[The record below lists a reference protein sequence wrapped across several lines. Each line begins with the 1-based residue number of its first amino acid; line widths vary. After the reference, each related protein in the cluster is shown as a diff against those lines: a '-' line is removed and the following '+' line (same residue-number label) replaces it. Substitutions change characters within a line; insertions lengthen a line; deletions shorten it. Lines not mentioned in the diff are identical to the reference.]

1 MQVDKTRK
9 KNAGRI
15 VPTDATNRLPQQ
27 KPVKDSKPAAPPSGN
42 AVFEYT
48 ERIERVF
55 TQKERDVYSLVN
67 WSRRSLKMVDHGK
80 GKVVFEADDLEFP
93 SSWSENACKISA
105 SKYFKKSS
113 KCTETSLR
121 QVIDRIVDTIA
132 AEGGKAGYFT
142 DTDEQETFRAELK
155 FIMLDQRACFN
166 SPVLFNVGVPGERPQ
181 ASACFINSVKD
192 DMADISRLIVNE
204 GQIFKWGSGSG
215 VNYSTLRSE
224 GEALSTGGTASG
236 PLSFMKVLD
245 ANAGA
250 IKSGCKSRRAAKMC
264 VLNAD
269 HPDVERFIDCKVL
282 EEKKARALIEAGYD
296 GSIAGEAYSTV
307 AYQNANNS
315 VRVTDEFMK
324 AVEQDGKW
332 ELKEVVGGKVVRQ
345 VEARK
350 MFRRMAEAAWITGD
364 PGIQFDTTTND
375 WHTCP
380 NSGRI
385 SSSNPC
391 SEYVF
396 LDDSACNLSSINLLK
411 YVDEGG
417 LRTGEFAHTVRVMI
431 TAQEILCGF
440 AEYPTPEITRNSL
453 DFRPLGLGYT
463 NLGALLMTHGLAY
476 DSDAGRQVAGAITA
490 LMHGLANESSGWLA
504 KRVGPFAGYKVNEQP
519 MSRVLDKHRAA
530 LTTIAPREDRQVPPL
545 YREAFRQAEASWERL
560 CCRKLYDQGYRNA
573 QVTLLAPTGT
583 ISFFMDAVTTGVE
596 PELSLIKYKN
606 LVDGSVL
613 TIVNPLVRRSLEYM
627 GIEPEVVERAE
638 RHIEE
643 HGNLEE
649 FGELTDEQKKVFATS
664 LGQPGKLTTLPPEAH
679 VRMMAATQPFLSG
692 AISKTVNMSGDST
705 VEDIEKVYFDAW
717 KMGLKSIAIYRDG
730 CKHSQ
735 PLEGKGAKK
744 DSPTEVAI
752 VPRRKRL
759 PTTRQAITH
768 KFDIAG
774 HEGYV
779 TAGTYEDGTL
789 GEIFILMHKE
799 GSILSGLLDA
809 FGIVAS
815 IALQYGAPLEVLVD
829 KMTHM
834 RFEPYGMTKNK
845 QIPIAKSLVDYLF
858 RWLATE
864 FMDEQKQESL
874 GIKNI
879 RGSQSTVETGQQPGG
894 PAGERKG
901 GGAAG
906 GQSGGKPVF
915 DLMGDA
921 PSCDN
926 CGVMMERRGSCY
938 VCPSCGDTTGC
949 S

>member
-1 MQVDKTRK
+1 MQADKTGK
-9 KNAGRI
+9 KAARRAAPRE
-15 VPTDATNRLPQQ
+15 VSNRLPQDVTTTEKEQ
-27 KPVKDSKPAAPPSGN
+27 ENQVSDGGI
-42 AVFEYT
+42 FEYP

-55 TQKERDVYSLVN
+55 TEKDQDVYSLVN

-80 GKVVFEADDLEFP
+80 GRVVFEADDLEFP
-93 SSWSENACKISA
+93 SSWSENACKITA

-113 KCTETSLR
+113 KYSETSLR
-121 QVIDRIVDTIA
+121 QVIDRIVDTITD
-132 AEGGKAGYFT
+132 EGSKAGYFT
-142 DTDEQETFRAELK
+142 GSEEQETFQAELK
-155 FIMLDQRACFN
+155 YIMLDQRACFN

-181 ASACFINSVKD
+181 ASACFINSVRD
-192 DMADISRLIVNE
+192 SMTDISRLIVNE

-215 VNYSTLRSE
+215 VNFSTLRSE
-224 GEALSTGGTASG
+224 GEELSTGGTASG

-250 IKSGCKSRRAAKMC
+250 IKSGGKSRRAAKMC

-269 HPDVERFIDCKVL
+269 HPDVERFIDCKVV
-282 EEKKARALIEAGYD
+282 EEKKAQALIEAGYD

-307 AYQNANNS
+307 TYQNANNS
-315 VRVTDEFMK
+315 VRVTDDFMR
-324 AVEQDGKW
+324 AEEQDHKW
-332 ELKEVVGGKVVRQ
+332 DLKEVVGGKVVRQ
-345 VEARK
+345 IEARK

-385 SSSNPC
+385 NSSNPC

-411 YVDEGG
+411 YVDEEG
-417 LRTGEFAHTVRVMI
+417 LKVQEFAHTVRVMI

-440 AEYPTPEITRNSL
+440 AIYPTEEITRNSI

-476 DSDAGRQVAGAITA
+476 DSDGGRLVTGAITA

-504 KRVGPFAGYKVNEQP
+504 NRVGPFAGYKGNEKP
-519 MSRVLDKHRAA
+519 MNRVLDKHRASLSA
-530 LTTIAPREDRQVPPL
+530 IAPRENGKNPPL
-545 YREAFRQAEASWERL
+545 YAEAYRQAEASWDRI
-560 CCRKLYDQGYRNA
+560 CCQKRYDQGYRNA

-596 PELSLIKYKN
+596 PELCLIKYKN

-627 GIEPEVVERAE
+627 KVKPDVIERAE
-638 RHIEE
+638 QYIEE

-649 FGELTDEQKKVFATS
+649 FKELSDEHKQVFATS
-664 LGQPGKLTTLPPEAH
+664 LGQPGRITTLAPEAH
-679 VRMMAATQPFLSG
+679 VRMMAAAQPFLSG
-692 AISKTVNMSGDST
+692 AISKTVNMPSDST
-705 VEDIEKVYFDAW
+705 VEDIEKIYFDAW
-717 KMGLKSIAIYRDG
+717 KLGLKSIAIYRDG

-744 DSPTEVAI
+744 NSPSEVAT
-752 VPRRKRL
+752 VPKRKRL
-759 PTTRQAITH
+759 PTTRRAITH

-779 TAGTYEDGTL
+779 TAGMYEDGTL

-799 GSILSGLLDA
+799 GSILSGLLDSL
-809 FGIVAS
+809 GIVTS
-815 IALQYGAPLEVLVD
+815 IAIQYGAPLEVLVD

-834 RFEPYGMTKNK
+834 RFEPSGMTKNK
-845 QIPIAKSLVDYLF
+845 QIPIAKSLVDYIF
-858 RWLATE
+858 RWLSTE
-864 FMDEQKQESL
+864 FMDEQKQEAL

-879 RGSQSTVETGQQPGG
+879 KRLQNTVEAIEELSR
-894 PAGERKG
+894 PAGESKG
-901 GGAAG
+901 NAARGGR
-906 GQSGGKPVF
+906 PMF

-926 CGVMMERRGSCY
+926 CGVIMERRGSCY

>member
-1 MQVDKTRK
+1 MQADKTGK
-9 KNAGRI
+9 KAVRSAT
-15 VPTDATNRLPQQ
+15 PRDAANRLPQDETTGRAQ
-27 KPVKDSKPAAPPSGN
+27 TENRSTAEGIY
-42 AVFEYT
+42 EYP

-55 TQKERDVYSLVN
+55 TEKGQDAYSLVN

-80 GKVVFEADDLEFP
+80 GRVVFEADDLEFP
-93 SSWSENACKISA
+93 SSWSENACKITA
-105 SKYFKKSS
+105 SKYFKKSEKYS
-113 KCTETSLR
+113 ETSLR
-121 QVIDRIVDTIA
+121 QVIDRVVDTIA
-132 AEGGKAGYFT
+132 VEGGRAGYFT
-142 DTDEQETFRAELK
+142 GTQEQETFRAELK

-192 DMADISRLIVNE
+192 DMADISRLLVNE

-224 GEALSTGGTASG
+224 GETLSTGGTASG

-250 IKSGCKSRRAAKMC
+250 IKSGGKSRRAAKMC
-264 VLNAD
+264 VLNDD
-269 HPDVERFIDCKVL
+269 HPDIERFIDCKVL
-282 EEKKARALIEAGYD
+282 EEKKARVLIEVGYD

-307 AYQNANNS
+307 TYQNANNS
-315 VRVTDEFMK
+315 VRATDEFMR
-324 AVEQDGKW
+324 AVESDGKW
-332 ELKEVVGGKVVRQ
+332 ELREVVGGKVVRQ
-345 VEARK
+345 VEAGK

-385 SSSNPC
+385 NSSNPC

-417 LRTGEFAHTVRVMI
+417 LRVEEFAHTVRVMI

-440 AEYPTPEITRNSL
+440 AVYPTAEITRNSL

-476 DSDAGRQVAGAITA
+476 DSDGGRQVAGAITA

-504 KRVGPFAGYKVNEQP
+504 QRVGPFAAYKVNEKP
-519 MSRVLDKHRAA
+519 MNRVLDRHRAA
-530 LTTIAPREDRQVPPL
+530 LSGITPRQEGEQPPL
-545 YREAFRQAEASWERL
+545 YAEAYRQAEASWDRI
-560 CCRKLYDQGYRNA
+560 CCQKCYDQGYRNA

-606 LVDGSVL
+606 LVDGSVM

-627 GIEPEVVERAE
+627 QVKPEVIERAE

-649 FGELTDEQKKVFATS
+649 FEQLSDEHKKTFATS
-664 LGQPGKLTTLPPEAH
+664 LGQPGRLTTLPPEAH

-692 AISKTVNMSGDST
+692 AISKTVNMPSDST
-705 VEDIEKVYFDAW
+705 VEDIEKIYSDAW
-717 KMGLKSIAIYRDG
+717 KLGLKSIAIYRDG
-730 CKHSQ
+730 CKASQ

-744 DSPTEVAI
+744 HSPTEVAT
-752 VPRRKRL
+752 VPKRKRL
-759 PTTRQAITH
+759 PTSRQAITH

-779 TAGTYEDGTL
+779 TAGMYEDGTL

-799 GSILSGLLDA
+799 GSILSGLLDSL
-809 FGIVAS
+809 GIVTS

-834 RFEPYGMTKNK
+834 RFEPSGMTKNK
-845 QIPIAKSLVDYLF
+845 QIPIAKSLVDYIF
-858 RWLATE
+858 RWLSTQ

-879 RGSQSTVETGQQPGG
+879 KKLRNTLEAIEELSR
-894 PAGERKG
+894 PAGK
-901 GGAAG
+901 
-906 GQSGGKPVF
+906 SSGKPVF

-926 CGVMMERRGSCY
+926 CGVLMERRGSCY
-938 VCPSCGDTTGC
+938 TCPSCGDTTGC

>member
-1 MQVDKTRK
+1 MKADKTEK
-9 KNAGRI
+9 K
-15 VPTDATNRLPQQ
+15 ATRRASSTEASNRLPQDVTNGGSQ
-27 KPVKDSKPAAPPSGN
+27 TDKLPTGDGIY
-42 AVFEYT
+42 EYP
-48 ERIERVF
+48 ERIERVY
-55 TQKERDVYSLVN
+55 TEKGRDVYSLVN

-80 GKVVFEADDLEFP
+80 DRVVFEADDLEFP
-93 SSWSENACKISA
+93 SSWSENACKITA

-113 KCTETSLR
+113 KYTEISLR
-121 QVIDRIVDTIA
+121 QVIDRVVDTIA
-132 AEGGKAGYFT
+132 AEGGKAGYFAGPE
-142 DTDEQETFRAELK
+142 EQETFRAELK

-192 DMADISRLIVNE
+192 DMTDISRLIVNE

-224 GEALSTGGTASG
+224 GETLSTGGTASG

-250 IKSGCKSRRAAKMC
+250 IKSGGKSRRAAKMC

-269 HPDVERFIDCKVL
+269 HPDVERFIDCKVV
-282 EEKKARALIEAGYD
+282 EEKKARVLIEAGYD

-307 AYQNANNS
+307 TYQNANNS
-315 VRVTDEFMK
+315 VRVSDEFMT
-324 AVEQDGKW
+324 AEEQDGKW
-332 ELKEVVGGKVVRQ
+332 ELKEVVGGKVVRE

-350 MFRRMAEAAWITGD
+350 VFRRMAEAAWITGD
-364 PGIQFDTTTND
+364 PGIQFDTTTNN

-385 SSSNPC
+385 NSSNPC

-417 LRTGEFAHTVRVMI
+417 LRVEEFAHTVRVMI

-440 AEYPTPEITRNSL
+440 AVYPTPEITRNSL

-476 DSDAGRQVAGAITA
+476 DSDSGRQVAGAITA
-490 LMHGLANESSGWLA
+490 LMHGLASESSGWLA
-504 KRVGPFAGYKVNEQP
+504 KRVGPFAGYKANEKP
-519 MSRVLDKHRAA
+519 MNRVLDKHRAA
-530 LTTIAPREDRQVPPL
+530 LSAVAPGQEDAPSPL
-545 YREAFRQAEASWERL
+545 YAEAYRQAEASWDRI
-560 CCRKLYDQGYRNA
+560 CCQKRYDQGYRNA

-596 PELSLIKYKN
+596 PELCLIKYKN
-606 LVDGSVL
+606 LVDGSVM

-627 GIEPEVVERAE
+627 KVMPDVIERAE
-638 RHIEE
+638 SYIEE

-649 FGELTDEQKKVFATS
+649 FGELSDEHKKIFATS
-664 LGQPGKLTTLPPEAH
+664 LGQPGRLTTLPPEAH

-692 AISKTVNMSGDST
+692 AISKTVNMPSDST
-705 VEDIEKVYFDAW
+705 VEDIEKIYSDAW
-717 KMGLKSIAIYRDG
+717 KLGLKSIAIYRDG

-752 VPRRKRL
+752 VPKRKRL
-759 PTTRQAITH
+759 PTSRKAVTH

-779 TAGTYEDGTL
+779 TAGMYKDGTL

-799 GSILSGLLDA
+799 GSILSGLLDSL
-809 FGIVAS
+809 GIVTS

-834 RFEPYGMTKNK
+834 RFEPSGMTKNK

-864 FMDEQKQESL
+864 FMDEEKQESL

-879 RGSQSTVETGQQPGG
+879 KKLQSTMEAIEELNR
-894 PAGERKG
+894 PAAKG
-901 GGAAG
+901 GD
-906 GQSGGKPVF
+906 KPAF

-926 CGVMMERRGSCY
+926 CGVIMERRGSCY
-938 VCPSCGDTTGC
+938 TCPSCGDTTGC

>member
-1 MQVDKTRK
+1 M
-9 KNAGRI
+9 G
-15 VPTDATNRLPQQ
+15 
-27 KPVKDSKPAAPPSGN
+27 
-42 AVFEYT
+42 E
-48 ERIERVF
+48 E
-55 TQKERDVYSLVN
+55 
-67 WSRRSLKMVDHGK
+67 
-80 GKVVFEADDLEFP
+80 
-93 SSWSENACKISA
+93 
-105 SKYFKKSS
+105 
-113 KCTETSLR
+113 
-121 QVIDRIVDTIA
+121 
-132 AEGGKAGYFT
+132 
-142 DTDEQETFRAELK
+142 EQETFRAELK
-155 FIMLDQRACFN
+155 YIMLDQRACFN

-192 DMADISRLIVNE
+192 DMHDISRLIVNE

-224 GEALSTGGTASG
+224 GEPLSTGGTASG

-250 IKSGCKSRRAAKMC
+250 IKSGGKSRRAAKMC

-269 HPDVERFIDCKVL
+269 HPDVERFIDCKVV
-282 EEKKARALIEAGYD
+282 EERKAQVLIDAGYD
-296 GSIAGEAYSTV
+296 GSIAGEAYSTIT
-307 AYQNANNS
+307 YQNANNS
-315 VRVTDEFMK
+315 VRVTDEFMD

-332 ELKEVVGGKVVRQ
+332 ELKEVVSRRMVRE
-345 VEARK
+345 VEAKK
-350 MFRRMAEAAWITGD
+350 MFRRIAEAAWITGD
-364 PGIQFDTTTND
+364 PGIQFDTTTNN

-380 NSGRI
+380 ESGRI
-385 SSSNPC
+385 NSSNPC

-396 LDDSACNLSSINLLK
+396 LDDSACNLASINLLK

-417 LRTGEFAHTVRVMI
+417 FRVDEFAHTVRVMI

-440 AEYPTPEITRNSL
+440 AKYPTPEITRNSH

-476 DSDAGRQVAGAITA
+476 DSDGGRQVAGAVTA

-504 KRVGPFAGYKVNEQP
+504 GRVGPFAGYKVNRKAME
-519 MSRVLDKHRAA
+519 SVLDKHRAA
-530 LTTIAPREDRQVPPL
+530 LVTIAPREGREMPPL
-545 YREAFRQAEASWERL
+545 YYEAYSQARASWERI
-560 CCRKLYDQGYRNA
+560 CCEKRYDRGYRNS

-627 GIEPEVVERAE
+627 KIKPEVIERAE
-638 RHIEE
+638 KHIEE

-649 FGELTDEQKKVFATS
+649 FEELSDEQKKVFATS
-664 LGQPGKLTTLPPEAH
+664 FGKPGNLTTLSPESH

-692 AISKTVNMSGDST
+692 AISKTVNMPHDST
-705 VEDIEKVYFDAW
+705 VEDIEKIYFDAW

-730 CKHSQ
+730 CKRSQ

-744 DSPTEVAI
+744 ASPTEVAT
-752 VPRRKRL
+752 VPKRKRL
-759 PTTRQAITH
+759 PTSRRAVTH

-779 TAGTYEDGTL
+779 TAGMYEDGAL

-809 FGIVAS
+809 FGIVTS

-834 RFEPYGMTKNK
+834 RFEPAGMTKNK
-845 QIPIAKSLVDYLF
+845 QIPIAKSLVDYIF
-858 RWLATE
+858 RWLASE
-864 FMDEQKQESL
+864 FMDAEKQEAL

-879 RGSQSTVETGQQPGG
+879 KEIKSTKQVLEELSKPKD
-894 PAGERKG
+894 ESKG
-901 GGAAG
+901 LAAG
-906 GQSGGKPVF
+906 AQSNGKPAF
-915 DLMGDA
+915 DVVGDA

-926 CGVMMERRGSCY
+926 CGTLMERRGSCY
-938 VCPSCGDTTGC
+938 TCPSCGDTTGC